1 MSQVKNFRE
10 HFNFL
15 KDYCLEKSGTLHKL
29 DWEHL
34 EALFDTA
41 IAEEYNNGYTDGQGE
56 YEEPESICT

>member
-10 HFNFL
+10 HLALL
-15 KDYCLEKSGTLHKL
+15 KAHLDKGGKLHDL
-29 DWEHL
+29 DWKHL

-41 IAEEYNNGYTDGQGE
+41 IAEEYNNGYTDGQSE